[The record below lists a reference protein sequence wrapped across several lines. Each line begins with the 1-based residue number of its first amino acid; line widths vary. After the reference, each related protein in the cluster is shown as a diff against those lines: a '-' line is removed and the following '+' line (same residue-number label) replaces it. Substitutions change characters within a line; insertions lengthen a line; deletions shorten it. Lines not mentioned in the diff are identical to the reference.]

1 MWHILS
7 LSNFLLLMEVCV
19 MRSVSFIFLFL
30 RFSQMLWD
38 ISSIYIRF
46 ICFEHRAF
54 QLLLNISTTY
64 LIYRN
69 NLCINS
75 SFFDLY
81 ASLVLQD
88 FIPDSHLSLP
98 SICVH
103 LDNFI
108 FWDLWCFNFCVV
120 IIYIIIQP
128 ISFGL
133 VLFFLRLPIHL
144 VSPNVFPWYI

>member
-1 MWHILS
+1 MW
-7 LSNFLLLMEVCV
+7 
-19 MRSVSFIFLFL
+19 SVSFIFLFL
-30 RFSQMLWD
+30 RFSQILWD

-54 QLLLNISTTY
+54 RLLLNISTTY

-81 ASLVLQD
+81 ANLALQD
-88 FIPDSHLSLP
+88 FIPDSQLSLP

-128 ISFGL
+128 ISFCL
-133 VLFFLRLPIHL
+133 VLSFLRLPTHL
-144 VSPNVFPWYI
+144 ISPSVFPWYI